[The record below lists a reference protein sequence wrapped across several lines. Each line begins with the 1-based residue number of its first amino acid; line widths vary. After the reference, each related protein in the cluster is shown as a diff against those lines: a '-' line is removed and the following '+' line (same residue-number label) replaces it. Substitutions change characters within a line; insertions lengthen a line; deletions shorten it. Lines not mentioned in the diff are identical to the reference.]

1 MTKSTIKIP
10 RDPKHKITIP
20 EEIWNIEKLQFGD
33 YIEIDIKKIE
43 IEKKSEK

>member
-10 RDPKHKITIP
+10 KDPKHKITIP
-20 EEIWNIEKLQFGD
+20 EEIWDIEKLQYGD

-43 IEKKSEK
+43 KPKEKA